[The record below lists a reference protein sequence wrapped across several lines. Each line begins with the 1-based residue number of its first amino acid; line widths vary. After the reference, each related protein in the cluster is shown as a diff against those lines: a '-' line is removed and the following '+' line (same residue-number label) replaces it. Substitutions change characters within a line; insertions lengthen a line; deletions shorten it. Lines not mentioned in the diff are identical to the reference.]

1 MEYDLYS
8 MLETKNVKLS
18 VSIQP
23 VWAKFLSQYKET
35 HQVKTKS
42 QVIEQAL
49 QLLQERELEQSYEKA
64 MQEYKESGDKELFDN
79 VVGDGL
85 KHESW

>member
-1 MEYDLYS
+1 

-23 VWAKFLSQYKET
+23 IWAQFLNQYKED

-64 MQEYKESGDKELFDN
+64 MQEYKESGDRELFDN

-85 KHESW
+85 EHESW